1 MAAQLRPN
9 RMAVTDRFPMLGFT
23 IRVGRAPSV
32 AEVAIA
38 TDPALFTRKEGRTS
52 STFYTSR
59 EDGLLSIPRDETVFM
74 VPPVVLARFVGAQR
88 LWFGLATAASPAAD
102 NWTVDVLP
110 NTNSPYISLSGLSD
124 RALRRVRMFPA
135 RGSARAKG
143 PLLNWAGDSSQP
155 GATAMPAPAAPG
167 ATAAAPQ
174 PAVQPASPH
183 NDTHYD
189 DGFGPLPPLHA
200 APPAN
205 PVNAATSAIPAAPAP
220 VAATPLVPATAA
232 RPAVSQGMGANSN
245 TWSRGLSADPEAYGI
260 DTPPYSDDD
269 GSAAAPTAAAS
280 ALALGAREN
289 SLVTRTEA
297 SPNFDEGR
305 GGTTIDRIII
315 HIADVPTVQR
325 VVNTFTNA
333 ASKVSSHYLVGPAG
347 EVVQF
352 VSEADTAWH
361 CKGSNKRSIGI
372 EHIAVK
378 RGGADYPRPNGTVQ
392 HFDAQAPTQ
401 LEYETS
407 AALVSSLCDKYQ
419 LPVNRSA
426 IMGHREADTSTG
438 HTSCPDGNWD
448 WDYFMRLVTSRTCQP
463 QGASQALAFRARAL
477 SDDIPLD
484 PGVGGLSIGTSALE
498 IGDIILS
505 TTGHASSA
513 VIRAG
518 SGAEISHAML
528 YVGQGGQVI
537 ESTGA
542 GVQLRPLADALADSR
557 LAVAF
562 RVPNLTDTQ
571 KQQVADAAARYLDR
585 SYNYV
590 GLIRIA
596 SYQIDRHA
604 CDLLSGDAAERCRR
618 FIGRIEL
625 GDGADTETLFC
636 SQLVAQAFQDA
647 GRPIVSVPPNWV
659 APGDLAN
666 LSTGTMASGTLAYV
680 GHLKAPIPSRGFFGI
695 GQALSVAQGVSRALD
710 ADDWTVNWDEVQ
722 QIPQPTDMGCWSTAA
737 SMVLGWR
744 DNQSVDPTRLA
755 QCVSLEQQMQDGLKP
770 AEVSVFANA
779 STLTIQP
786 NACYTPEG
794 FRQLLE
800 ANGPIWVAEVVRA
813 PVRFFHAVV
822 VTGMYRSGGAY
833 FVRITD
839 PLDRVVGTPGH
850 PGARTIPPTHT
861 TGSRYIMT
869 YEDFVSEYEAAAGI
883 GVIQLMHSG
892 GAFGHTI
899 NRGSAAGVGY
909 ALGTGTPAPGGKV
922 GYGVN
927 PKRRTGSSYDVSR
940 ALDADDW
947 TINWDEI
954 EMIPQPTDKSC
965 WATAAAMVVG
975 WRDRQSVDPTLL
987 ARCARM
993 DSSLSGGL
1001 MPADKRAFVNG
1012 LGLVIHPNACY
1023 TPDGFRQIVEA
1034 NGPVWVTA
1042 DVSATP
1048 GAQAIHAVV
1057 VTGMYRQDG
1066 QYYVRITDPWDRV
1079 VGTPGAAGSYLTTH
1093 NTGSRYIMSWDAF
1106 TGEFEAAGNID
1117 RIQLVYA
1124 GSTSGHTINRG
1135 SAAGVGYALAAAPP
1149 LPGGEF
1155 GIGVTLTRRTE
1166 NSTGRSYD
1174 LAQLTG
1180 LVQPANALAGGA
1192 GQPRMAGQRI
1202 VLDDWPY
1209 IDGPS
1214 GRTAAPVTIDWAWQ
1228 GGAVGDVAIS
1238 PGQGQMLDGWT
1249 AQVRADISR
1258 ASGAPERASLNVRIT
1273 TTFRHAGEE
1282 DQVAVTDVA
1291 LSGDGRFKTVHG
1303 ADSAPPLPVSDT
1315 RPAAREVQP
1324 A

>member
-23 IRVGRAPSV
+23 IRVGRSPSV

-38 TDPALFTRKEGRTS
+38 TDPALFTRKEGRS
-52 STFYTSR
+52 SSNFYTSR
-59 EDGLLSIPRDETVFM
+59 EDGLLSIPREESVFM
-74 VPPVVLARFVGAQR
+74 VPPAVLARFVGAQR
-88 LWFGLATAASPAAD
+88 LWFGLATAAAPGAD
-102 NWTVDVLP
+102 HWTVDVLP
-110 NTNSPYISLSGLSD
+110 NADSPYISLSGLSD
-124 RALRRVRMFPA
+124 RALRRVRMFPS

-155 GATAMPAPAAPG
+155 GATAMPAPVAPGVASAAP
-167 ATAAAPQ
+167 A
-174 PAVQPASPH
+174 PAVQPGSPP
-183 NDTHYD
+183 NGVHYD
-189 DGFGPLPPLHA
+189 DGFGPLPPLHP
-200 APPAN
+200 APPAT
-205 PVNAATSAIPAAPAP
+205 PANAATSTVSATPAPAA
-220 VAATPLVPATAA
+220 AAHPATGAA
-232 RPAVSQGMGANSN
+232 AAAPVSQGMAANA
-245 TWSRGLSADPEAYGI
+245 WSRSLSDDPEAYGI
-260 DTPPYSDDD
+260 DTPPYTDDD
-269 GSAAAPTAAAS
+269 AAAVPAATAN

-305 GGTTIDRIII
+305 GSASIDRIII
-315 HIADVPTVQR
+315 HIADVPTVQQ

-333 ASKVSSHYLVGPAG
+333 TAKKSSHYLVGQAG

-361 CKGSNKRSIGI
+361 CKGSNQRSIGI

-378 RGGADYPRPNGTVQ
+378 RGGADYPRRNGTVQ
-392 HFDAQAPTQ
+392 HFDALAPTQ
-401 LEYETS
+401 LQYETS
-407 AALVSSLCDKYQ
+407 AALVSSLCDKYR
-419 LPVNRSA
+419 LPVNRTT

-448 WDYFMRLVTSRTCQP
+448 WDYFMRLVTSRSCQP
-463 QGASQALAFRARAL
+463 QDASQALGLRARAL

-484 PGVGGLSIGTSALE
+484 PGVGGLSIGPDALE

-513 VIRAG
+513 IIRVG
-518 SGAEISHAML
+518 SGAEVSHAML

-562 RVPNLTDTQ
+562 RVPNLSDTQ

-596 SYQIDRHA
+596 AYLIDRRA

-618 FIGRIEL
+618 FVGRIDL
-625 GDGADTETLFC
+625 GENADNDQFFC
-636 SQLVAQAFQDA
+636 SQLVVQAFQDA
-647 GRPIVSVPPNWV
+647 GRPIVSVPPHWV
-659 APGDLAN
+659 PPGDLAN

-680 GHLKAPIPSRGFFGI
+680 GHLKAPIPSRSFFGV
-695 GQALSVAQGVSRALD
+695 GQALSAAQGLSRSLD
-710 ADDWTVNWDEVQ
+710 ADDWSVNWDEVQ
-722 QIPQPTDMGCWSTAA
+722 QIPQPTDMGCWATAA

-744 DNQSVDPTRLA
+744 DNQSVDPSLLA
-755 QCVSLEQQMQDGLKP
+755 RCVGLEKQMQDGLAP
-770 AEVSVFANA
+770 AEVAAFANA
-779 STLTIQP
+779 STLTVQA

-822 VTGMYRSGGAY
+822 VTGMYRSGGSY
-833 FVRITD
+833 FLRITD

-869 YEDFVSEYEAAAGI
+869 YEDFVAEFEAAAGI

-892 GAFGHTI
+892 GTFGHTI

-909 ALGTGTPAPGGKV
+909 ALAAQQPPAANKSGHGA
-922 GYGVN
+922 N
-927 PKRRTGSSYDVSR
+927 QQRRSGSSHDVAR
-940 ALDADDW
+940 ALDAHDW
-947 TINWDEI
+947 TINWDEV
-954 EMIPQPTDKSC
+954 EMIPQPTDNSC
-965 WATAAAMVVG
+965 WATAAAMVIG

-987 ARCARM
+987 ARCAHM
-993 DSSLSGGL
+993 DSSLNGGL
-1001 MPADKRAFVNG
+1001 QPQDKRAFVTG
-1012 LGLVIHPNACY
+1012 LGLVVHPNACY
-1023 TPDGFRQIVEA
+1023 TPDGFRQVLEA
-1034 NGPVWVTA
+1034 NGPIWVTA
-1042 DVSATP
+1042 KVP
-1048 GAQAIHAVV
+1048 GTHAIV

-1079 VGTPGAAGSYLTTH
+1079 VGTPGAAGSYLSTH
-1093 NTGSRYIMSWDAF
+1093 NTGSRYIMGWDAF
-1106 TGEFEAAGNID
+1106 TAEFEAAGDID
-1117 RIQLVYA
+1117 RIQLVHA
-1124 GSTSGHTINRG
+1124 GGTAGHTINRG
-1135 SAAGVGYALAAAPP
+1135 SAAGVGYALAAE
-1149 LPGGEF
+1149 GGEF
-1155 GIGVTLTRRTE
+1155 GSGVTLTRRTE
-1166 NSTGRSYD
+1166 SSGGRSYE
-1174 LAQLTG
+1174 LAQLSG

-1192 GQPRMAGQRI
+1192 SQPRTAGQRI

-1214 GRTAAPVTIDWAWQ
+1214 GRTAAPVMIDWAWQ

-1238 PGQGQMLDGWT
+1238 PAQGQMLDGWT

-1258 ASGAPERASLNVRIT
+1258 ATAAPERASLKLRIS

-1282 DQVAVTDVA
+1282 DQLAVTEVT

-1303 ADSAPPLPVSDT
+1303 ADSAAAL
-1315 RPAAREVQP
+1315 PAADKRSAARDLQP